1 MFPILKYP
9 SYNIRLQE
17 GKSQDELLVFDTVRK
32 KWLLLTPEE
41 WVRQHVVNYLIEEKK
56 YPLSL
61 ISLEK
66 EVNLNGTK
74 KRYDIVVYSK
84 QLIPE
89 IIIECKAPEISLSEK
104 VLEQA
109 LRYNLI
115 LNVNYVFITNGLNDF
130 IYHHNSVL
138 KELPS
143 YHDLFGKN

>member
-1 MFPILKYP
+1 MFPVLKYP
-9 SYNIRLQE
+9 TYNIRLKE
-17 GKSQDELLVFDTVRK
+17 GKDNKLFVFDTIRK

-66 EVNLNGTK
+66 EIDLNGTK

-84 QLIPE
+84 QLTPE
-89 IIIECKAPEISLSEK
+89 IIIECKAPEIKLSES

-115 LNVNYVFITNGLNDF
+115 LHVNYVFITNGLSDF
-130 IYHHNSVL
+130 TYYKNSAL
-138 KELPS
+138 NELPS
-143 YHDLFGKN
+143 YHDLFGGN

>member
-1 MFPILKYP
+1 VFPTLKYP
-9 SYNIRLQE
+9 TFNIRLKE
-17 GKSQDELLVFDTVRK
+17 GKGKNLFVFDAIRK

-41 WVRQHVVNYLIEEKK
+41 WVRQHVVNYLIHEKG

-66 EVNLNGTK
+66 EIELNGNK
-74 KRYDIVVYSK
+74 KRYDIVVYTK
-84 QLIPE
+84 QLTPE
-89 IIIECKAPEISLSEK
+89 IIIECKSPEIPLSEK

-130 IYHHNSVL
+130 TYHNNGLISN
-138 KELPS
+138 LPS
-143 YHDLFGKN
+143 YHDLFGSN